1 MSPWHLTITP
11 DGFAVSVVSVV
22 SAAIEQIKREFPE
35 ATVTVREDGEGG
47 AYVTVEDVLL
57 GAPYAQATTWV
68 GFRVVSQYPYA
79 DVYPHYVRGDLARA
93 DGRPLA
99 AELQRV
105 NFEGRDGLQVSRRSN
120 RLNPVTDT
128 AVLKLH
134 KVLAWLLARP

>member
-1 MSPWHLTITP
+1 MVP
-11 DGFAVSVVSVV
+11 VVT
-22 SAAIEQIKREFPE
+22 AAIEQLEREFPE
-35 ATVTVREDGEGG
+35 AAVTVREDGEGG
-47 AYVTVEDVLL
+47 AYVIVEDVPL

-99 AELQRV
+99 TELQHV
-105 NFEGRDGLQVSRRSN
+105 AFEEREALQVSRKSN
-120 RLNPVTDT
+120 RLNPATDT

-134 KVLAWLLARP
+134 KVLIWLLGRP